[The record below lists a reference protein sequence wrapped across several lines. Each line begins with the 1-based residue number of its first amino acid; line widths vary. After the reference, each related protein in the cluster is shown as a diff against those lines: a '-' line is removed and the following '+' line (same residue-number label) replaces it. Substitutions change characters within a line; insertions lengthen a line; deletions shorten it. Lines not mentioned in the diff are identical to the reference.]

1 MDTFPIRLADLAVR
15 SAQYTLL
22 GGNRQIPDLWQNGDL
37 PIPSE
42 QYK

>member
-1 MDTFPIRLADLAVR
+1 MGAFPTHFPDLAVR

-22 GGNRQIPDLWQNGDL
+22 EGDRQIPDLWQNGDL
-37 PIPSE
+37 AIPSE